1 MDGTEWQE
9 TAEGVSTS
17 PSTSHG
23 QASGERGTEREILAL
38 QRQPFLMAR
47 LGFDRQV

>member
-1 MDGTEWQE
+1 MDGAEWQE

-17 PSTSHG
+17 PGPSQG
-23 QASGERGTEREILAL
+23 QASGERGSEREILAL
-38 QRQPFLMAR
+38 QWQPLLMAR